1 MTLTTTFSTL
11 STKVSVWTTQ
21 HPVAARAI
29 MLTVPFL
36 AAAVA
41 ALVTQQP
48 VFACPGQVGGG
59 CGGG

>member
-1 MTLTTTFSTL
+1 MTLTTANTFAA
-11 STKVSVWTTQ
+11 KIAVWTAQ
-21 HPVAARAI
+21 HPVAARAL

-48 VFACPGQVGGG
+48 AFACPGPTGGG

>member
-1 MTLTTTFSTL
+1 MTLNTLNTATT
-11 STKVSVWTTQ
+11 KIAVWTAQ

-48 VFACPGQVGGG
+48 AFACPGPVGGG